1 MPGSGLQNAERSSR
15 TESIWLRREQKHRN
29 RQPFQTT
36 LPTHKHKQ
44 VVWKPKNKL
53 YTLRCAQTELW
64 PPTAWKT
71 ALFGQSEISRS
82 AGWEICW
89 AISEEN
95 SGFRFVGQG
104 FWFQTTCFC
113 QKWIGYLKNGNGD
126 YSLRLKT
133 QNPSRKVLFLSNW
146 KIKGKFKNFL
156 KWCNLATKNPRA
168 SILK

>member
-1 MPGSGLQNAERSSR
+1 MTDKPMPNSGSQNAGRSSGS
-15 TESIWLRREQKHRN
+15 ESIWWGRKRHRRN
-29 RQPFQTT
+29 RKPFQTP

-44 VVWKPKNKL
+44 IVWKPENRFC
-53 YTLRCAQTELW
+53 TFRRAQTELW

-89 AISEEN
+89 AISQEN

-113 QKWIGYLKNGNGD
+113 QKWIDHLKNGNGD

-133 QNPSRKVLFLSNW
+133 QNPSRKVLFFILLKNKR
-146 KIKGKFKNFL
+146 KI
-156 KWCNLATKNPRA
+156 
-168 SILK
+168 